1 MAVNHVVEIGNL
13 TRDAEMK
20 YLSSGTA
27 VLKFSIAVNER
38 RKQGEQ
44 WVDEANFFDVVLY
57 GKSAENLNQYLVK
70 GKQVAVEGKLHQN
83 RWEHEGKTMTKIEIV
98 ASNVQLLGG
107 KSESRDEAPPSV
119 PPSVPP
125 RVAAVEN
132 DDPPP
137 FVDDCP
143 F

>member
-27 VLKFSIAVNER
+27 ALKFSIAVNER

-44 WVDEANFFDVVLY
+44 WVDEANFFDVVLH

-83 RWEHEGKTMTKIEIV
+83 RWEHEGKTMTKLEIV

-137 FVDDCP
+137 FVVS
-143 F
+143 